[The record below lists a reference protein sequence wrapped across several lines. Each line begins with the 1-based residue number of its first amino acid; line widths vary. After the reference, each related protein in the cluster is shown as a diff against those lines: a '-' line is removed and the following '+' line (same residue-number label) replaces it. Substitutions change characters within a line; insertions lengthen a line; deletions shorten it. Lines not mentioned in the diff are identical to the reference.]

1 MNEITN
7 TTEVENVSPE
17 SMGLVEVLDA
27 NGNPTGQYKPA
38 REGEAA
44 PEETTFVAEDHA
56 DHVI

>member
-7 TTEVENVSPE
+7 TPEVENVSPE

-27 NGNPTGQYKPA
+27 DGNPTGQYKPA
-38 REGEAA
+38 SEGEAA
-44 PEETTFVAEDHA
+44 QPETTFVAEDHA